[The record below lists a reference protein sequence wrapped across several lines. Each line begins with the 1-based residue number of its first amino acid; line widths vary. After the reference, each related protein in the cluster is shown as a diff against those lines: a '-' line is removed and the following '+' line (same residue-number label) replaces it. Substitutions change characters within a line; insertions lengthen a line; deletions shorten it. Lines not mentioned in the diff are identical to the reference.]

1 MVELWFYSGR
11 LGNCMFMHAFTR
23 IVGDSLGVKTQ
34 LPKGTEITEFPLIAQ
49 DSINVP
55 EHDGKYE
62 IGDGPINDRTC
73 QNENDN
79 MAWLIEKTFSG
90 GKIESYEDQVSI
102 QKVLGHPN
110 ICNMWSVL
118 LGNFELGENYTPYRN
133 KLRKWFTFPT
143 VDMKDFEFFK
153 LHPRADGIDEF
164 FVHHDP
170 FQLGDAV
177 TPDDLVISLRLEDY
191 TNDENLDRLL
201 DFEYFRIILESR
213 KFNRVYI
220 ITNPGSIGHGTQ
232 FKYLLAFKEYDPII
246 VRVYKPV
253 ASMAFAASFDNIAIS
268 QSTYSWWIAF
278 LSHARNV
285 YYPLPIKGPFSL
297 TDEKFCNCD
306 LRVACRGWLYVDE
319 ATRTIMPEASY
330 RKIDYPNYSWKP

>member
-79 MAWLIEKTFSG
+79 MAWFIEKTFSG

-110 ICNMWSVL
+110 VCNMWSVL

-164 FVHHDP
+164 FVHHDQKI
-170 FQLGDAV
+170 QLD
-177 TPDDLVISLRLEDY
+177 
-191 TNDENLDRLL
+191 
-201 DFEYFRIILESR
+201 
-213 KFNRVYI
+213 
-220 ITNPGSIGHGTQ
+220 
-232 FKYLLAFKEYDPII
+232 
-246 VRVYKPV
+246 
-253 ASMAFAASFDNIAIS
+253 
-268 QSTYSWWIAF
+268 
-278 LSHARNV
+278 
-285 YYPLPIKGPFSL
+285 
-297 TDEKFCNCD
+297 
-306 LRVACRGWLYVDE
+306 
-319 ATRTIMPEASY
+319 
-330 RKIDYPNYSWKP
+330 